1 MTAQDPDLAPVT
13 AGGSGIG
20 PRALPFTSIDMAM
33 WQHTLERPFLV
44 RGIGLHTGMPASVH
58 VEPAPA
64 GTGRVFLVGGVEIPA
79 LLDAVVDTRLATTLG
94 SGNARITMVEHLLA
108 AMHAAGVD
116 NARIHVDGPEVPVL
130 DGSARTW
137 VAALHNA
144 GLRAQARRRSPLTIR
159 RAVRVE
165 SGDSW
170 AELWPASSFEVDV
183 TVDFP
188 HPHIGRQTWS
198 GPVTGHHFYQLAAA
212 RTFGF
217 RADAERLWASGLA
230 RGASLEN
237 TVVYDDDGV
246 LNPGGLRSHDE
257 AVRHKALDA
266 VGDAALLGAPIH
278 GRLRAYKAGHAL
290 HKQLFEA
297 SRADN

>member
-1 MTAQDPDLAPVT
+1 
-13 AGGSGIG
+13 
-20 PRALPFTSIDMAM
+20 M
-33 WQHTLERPFLV
+33 WQHTIVRPFLV
-44 RGIGLHTGMPASVH
+44 RGIGLHSGAPASVQ
-58 VEPAPA
+58 VDPGAA
-64 GTGRVFLVGGVEIPA
+64 NTGRIFVVQGVEIPA

-94 SGNARITMVEHLLA
+94 SGSTRITMVEHLLA

-116 NARIHVDGPEVPVL
+116 NARITVQGPEVPVL
-130 DGSARTW
+130 DGSARIW
-137 VAALHNA
+137 VAALRNA
-144 GLRAQARRRSPLTIR
+144 GLRPQAGLRRPLTIR
-159 RAVRVE
+159 RALRVE

-170 AELWPASSFEVDV
+170 AELLPAASFEVEV

-188 HPHIGRQTWS
+188 HPHIGRQSWS
-198 GPVTGHHFYQLAAA
+198 GPVTGDHFHQLAAA

-237 TVVYDDDGV
+237 TVVYDDGGV
-246 LNPGGLRSHDE
+246 LNPGGLRGHDE

-290 HKQLFEA
+290 HRQLFEVC
-297 SRADN
+297 RAG